1 MMILRSWVE
10 IRMSRSI
17 TITCGAFLCSL
28 AMSSAILTG
37 AETTKPETKSVVA
50 LPLIVAHRGA
60 SYDAPENTL
69 AAFELA
75 WRQGADVIEG
85 DFYLTADNEIVCLHD
100 KTTDR
105 TAPKQSSYIPSQAT
119 LEQLRKLDVG
129 AWKNAKFAGEKI
141 PTLEEVLATVPVG
154 KKIFV
159 EIKCGVEILPEL
171 KKQLAASGLQREQI
185 VLICFDTEVVTQARK
200 MMGDYQ
206 ANWLTAYRRDPD
218 TRTLTPT
225 TSAILETLQNTAASG
240 LGTKDEMAAINE
252 DLVSKIRAMGLGVHA
267 WTVDDPVKAR
277 SLQELG
283 FDSITTNQPA
293 KIRAALMQPP
303 K

>member
-1 MMILRSWVE
+1 MTFRSWIE
-10 IRMSRSI
+10 IQMYRSI
-17 TITCGAFLCSL
+17 ACAAFLCSL
-28 AMSSAILTG
+28 AMSSSILTG
-37 AETTKPETKSVVA
+37 AETTKPATKSVSA

-60 SYDAPENTL
+60 SHDAPENTL

-75 WRQGADVIEG
+75 WQQGADVIEG

-105 TAPKQSSYIPSQAT
+105 TAPNQTSHIPSQAT

-129 AWKNAKFAGEKI
+129 AWKNAKFSGEKI
-141 PTLEEVLATVPVG
+141 PTLKEVLATVPAG

-171 KKQLAASGLQREQI
+171 KKQLAASDLQPEQI

-200 MMGDYQ
+200 TMDDYQ
-206 ANWLTAYRRDPD
+206 TNWLTAYRRNPE
-218 TRTLTPT
+218 TRTLTPSVST
-225 TSAILETLQNTAASG
+225 ILETLQKTSASG

-252 DLVSKIRAMGLGVHA
+252 DLVSKIHAMGLGVHA
-267 WTVDDPVKAR
+267 WTVDDSETAR
-277 SLQELG
+277 SLQQLG

-293 KIRAALMQPP
+293 KIKAALVPPP